1 MTTATK
7 PTMAHHDISTKLR
20 ILLAEDDA
28 GARGTLTEV
37 LIALGHDVVAAV
49 SSGVLAADKAR
60 EMKPDA
66 VLLDVHMPDG
76 SGIEAAEVI
85 SRTLPGIA
93 VILYSGDENVTL
105 SDKEAVT
112 TGAVA
117 FLPKPVPPKML
128 DSTIRLAV
136 TRAAAL
142 QTARK
147 DATEAKAALEARK
160 IIERAKGIL
169 MRRTGCSEPEAYRIL
184 QRSSQ
189 DPLEADGGDREG
201 RARERA
207 GAAEPTLNPRG
218 TTAKSKGEGRIGEER
233 CPHRAFAFLTQPRVL
248 PPRKVA

>member
-1 MTTATK
+1 MTAIQPVSAT
-7 PTMAHHDISTKLR
+7 HDLSTRLR
-20 ILLAEDDA
+20 ILLAEDEL
-28 GARGTLTEV
+28 GSREMLTEV
-37 LIALGHDVVAAV
+37 LETLGHDVVVAVATGVDAAE
-49 SSGVLAADKAR
+49 KAR
-60 EMKPDA
+60 ELRPDA

-85 SRTLPGIA
+85 TRTLPGIA

-136 TRAAAL
+136 SRSLAL
-142 QTARK
+142 RSAKK
-147 DATEAKAALEARK
+147 DASEAKAALEARK
-160 IIERAKGIL
+160 VIERAKGIL

-189 DPLEADGGDREG
+189 DRSKPMVEIAKSVLESEPG
-201 RARERA
+201 
-207 GAAEPTLNPRG
+207 AEPPAG
-218 TTAKSKGEGRIGEER
+218 
-233 CPHRAFAFLTQPRVL
+233 
-248 PPRKVA
+248 

>member
-1 MTTATK
+1 MTTAMK
-7 PTMAHHDISTKLR
+7 PVTNHDISTRLR
-20 ILLAEDDA
+20 LLIAEDDIA
-28 GARGTLTEV
+28 ARETLTEV
-37 LIALGHDVVAAV
+37 LHALGYDVVAAV
-49 SSGVLAADKAR
+49 SSGVEAADRAR

-93 VILYSGDENVTL
+93 VILFSGDDNVSL

-112 TGAVA
+112 TGALA

-136 TRAAAL
+136 TRSAAL
-142 QTARK
+142 RSAKK

-160 IIERAKGIL
+160 LVERAKGIL
-169 MRRTGCSEPEAYRIL
+169 MRRTGCSEAEAYRIL

-189 DPLEADGGDREG
+189 DRSKPMVEIAKAVLDSEPG
-201 RARERA
+201 
-207 GAAEPTLNPRG
+207 AEPS
-218 TTAKSKGEGRIGEER
+218 AAS
-233 CPHRAFAFLTQPRVL
+233 
-248 PPRKVA
+248 

>member
-1 MTTATK
+1 MTTIAMK
-7 PTMAHHDISTKLR
+7 PTATNDLSTKLR
-20 ILLAEDDA
+20 ILLAEDDVA
-28 GARGTLTEV
+28 ARDMLSEA

-49 SSGVLAADKAR
+49 SGGVEAANQAR
-60 EMKPDA
+60 DLHPDA

-85 SRTLPGIA
+85 SRTFPGIA

-136 TRAAAL
+136 TRAA
-142 QTARK
+142 QFRTAKR
-147 DATEAKAALEARK
+147 DASEAKAALEARK
-160 IIERAKGIL
+160 LIERAKGIL

-189 DPLEADGGDREG
+189 DRSKPMVEIAKAVLDSEP
-201 RARERA
+201 
-207 GAAEPTLNPRG
+207 GATP
-218 TTAKSKGEGRIGEER
+218 S
-233 CPHRAFAFLTQPRVL
+233 
-248 PPRKVA
+248 

>member
-1 MTTATK
+1 MK
-7 PTMAHHDISTKLR
+7 PPSTNDLSTKLR
-20 ILLAEDDA
+20 ILIAEDDVA
-28 GARGTLTEV
+28 ARDI
-37 LIALGHDVVAAV
+37 LIEALVALGHEVVAAV
-49 SSGVLAADKAR
+49 SGGVEAANQAR
-60 EMKPDA
+60 ELHPDA

-85 SRTLPGIA
+85 SRTFPGIA
-93 VILYSGDENVTL
+93 VILYSGDEEVSL

-136 TRAAAL
+136 TRASQFRNAK
-142 QTARK
+142 R

-160 IIERAKGIL
+160 TIERAKGIL

-189 DPLEADGGDREG
+189 DRSKPMVDIAKAVLDSEP
-201 RARERA
+201 
-207 GAAEPTLNPRG
+207 GATPSATPSATPG
-218 TTAKSKGEGRIGEER
+218 ATPS
-233 CPHRAFAFLTQPRVL
+233 
-248 PPRKVA
+248 

>member
-1 MTTATK
+1 MTTIAMK
-7 PTMAHHDISTKLR
+7 PTATNDLSTKLR
-20 ILLAEDDA
+20 ILLAEDDVA
-28 GARGTLTEV
+28 ARDMLSEALT
-37 LIALGHDVVAAV
+37 ALGHDVIAAV
-49 SSGVLAADKAR
+49 SGGVEAANQAR
-60 EMKPDA
+60 DLHPDA

-85 SRTLPGIA
+85 SRTFPGIA

-136 TRAAAL
+136 TRAA
-142 QTARK
+142 QFRTAKK
-147 DATEAKAALEARK
+147 DASEAKAALEARK
-160 IIERAKGIL
+160 LIERAKGIL

-189 DPLEADGGDREG
+189 DRSKPMVDIAKAVLDSEP
-201 RARERA
+201 
-207 GAAEPTLNPRG
+207 GATP
-218 TTAKSKGEGRIGEER
+218 S
-233 CPHRAFAFLTQPRVL
+233 
-248 PPRKVA
+248 

>member
-1 MTTATK
+1 MTTATR
-7 PTMAHHDISTKLR
+7 PVTAHHEISTKLR

-28 GARGTLTEV
+28 GARDTMTEV

-93 VILYSGDENVTL
+93 VILYIGDENVTL

-142 QTARK
+142 RTARK
-147 DATEAKAALEARK
+147 DASEAKAALEARK

-189 DPLEADGGDREG
+189 DRSKPMVEIAKAVLESEP
-201 RARERA
+201 
-207 GAAEPTLNPRG
+207 GAADPVSG
-218 TTAKSKGEGRIGEER
+218 S
-233 CPHRAFAFLTQPRVL
+233 
-248 PPRKVA
+248 

>member
-7 PTMAHHDISTKLR
+7 PVTNHDISTRLR
-20 ILLAEDDA
+20 LLLAEDDVA
-28 GARGTLTEV
+28 ARETLTEV
-37 LIALGHDVVAAV
+37 LRTLGHDVVAAV
-49 SSGVLAADKAR
+49 SSGVEAADRAR

-93 VILYSGDENVTL
+93 VILYSGDDSVTL

-112 TGAVA
+112 TGALA

-136 TRAAAL
+136 TRSAAL
-142 QTARK
+142 RSAKK

-160 IIERAKGIL
+160 IVERAKGIL

-189 DPLEADGGDREG
+189 DRSKPMVEIAKAVLDSEPG
-201 RARERA
+201 
-207 GAAEPTLNPRG
+207 AEPS
-218 TTAKSKGEGRIGEER
+218 AA
-233 CPHRAFAFLTQPRVL
+233 H
-248 PPRKVA
+248 

>member
-1 MTTATK
+1 MK
-7 PTMAHHDISTKLR
+7 PVTNHDISTRLR
-20 ILLAEDDA
+20 LLLAEDDIA
-28 GARGTLTEV
+28 ARETLTEV
-37 LIALGHDVVAAV
+37 LQALGYDIVAAV
-49 SSGVLAADKAR
+49 SSGVEAADRAR

-93 VILYSGDENVTL
+93 VILFSGDDNVSL

-112 TGAVA
+112 TGALA

-136 TRAAAL
+136 TRSAAL
-142 QTARK
+142 RTAKK

-160 IIERAKGIL
+160 IVERAKGIL

-189 DPLEADGGDREG
+189 DRSKPMVEIAKAVLDSEPG
-201 RARERA
+201 
-207 GAAEPTLNPRG
+207 AEPS
-218 TTAKSKGEGRIGEER
+218 TA
-233 CPHRAFAFLTQPRVL
+233 T
-248 PPRKVA
+248 

>member
-1 MTTATK
+1 VTDHAL
-7 PTMAHHDISTKLR
+7 STRLR
-20 ILLAEDDA
+20 ILLAEDDLIA
-28 GARGTLTEV
+28 NEMLVEV
-37 LIALGHDVVAAV
+37 LTTLGYDVVAAV
-49 SSGVLAADKAR
+49 SSGVDAAACAR

-136 TRAAAL
+136 TRASAL
-142 QTARK
+142 RTARK
-147 DATEAKAALEARK
+147 DATEAKQALEARK
-160 IIERAKGIL
+160 VIERAKGIL
-169 MRRTGCSEPEAYRIL
+169 IRRTGCSEAEAYRIL

-189 DPLEADGGDREG
+189 DRSKPMVEIAKAVLDSEPGAEASGE
-201 RARERA
+201 
-207 GAAEPTLNPRG
+207 
-218 TTAKSKGEGRIGEER
+218 SK
-233 CPHRAFAFLTQPRVL
+233 
-248 PPRKVA
+248 

>member
-1 MTTATK
+1 MPIEHAL
-7 PTMAHHDISTKLR
+7 STKLR
-20 ILLAEDDA
+20 ILLAEDDIA
-28 GARGTLTEV
+28 AREMLTEV
-37 LIALGHDVVAAV
+37 LGSLGYDVVASV
-49 SSGVLAADKAR
+49 VSGVEAAEKAR

-85 SRTLPGIA
+85 TRTLPGIA
-93 VILYSGDENVTL
+93 VILYSGDENVSL

-136 TRAAAL
+136 SRSLAL
-142 QTARK
+142 RTAKK
-147 DATEAKAALEARK
+147 DASEAKAALEARK
-160 IIERAKGIL
+160 LVERAKGIL

-189 DPLEADGGDREG
+189 DRSKPMVDIA
-201 RARERA
+201 RAVLDS
-207 GAAEPTLNPRG
+207 EP
-218 TTAKSKGEGRIGEER
+218 GESS
-233 CPHRAFAFLTQPRVL
+233 AT
-248 PPRKVA
+248 

>member
-1 MTTATK
+1 MK
-7 PTMAHHDISTKLR
+7 PPSTNDLSTKLR
-20 ILLAEDDA
+20 ILIAEDDVA
-28 GARGTLTEV
+28 ARDI
-37 LIALGHDVVAAV
+37 LIEALVALGHDVVAAV
-49 SSGVLAADKAR
+49 SGGVEAANQAR
-60 EMKPDA
+60 ELHPDA

-85 SRTLPGIA
+85 SRTFPGIA
-93 VILYSGDENVTL
+93 VILYSGDEEVSL

-136 TRAAAL
+136 TRASQFRNAK
-142 QTARK
+142 R

-160 IIERAKGIL
+160 TIERAKGIL

-189 DPLEADGGDREG
+189 DRSKPMVDIAKAVLDSEP
-201 RARERA
+201 
-207 GAAEPTLNPRG
+207 GATPSATPSATPG
-218 TTAKSKGEGRIGEER
+218 ATPS
-233 CPHRAFAFLTQPRVL
+233 
-248 PPRKVA
+248 

>member
-1 MTTATK
+1 VTTALK
-7 PTMAHHDISTKLR
+7 AHVTELVSTKLR

-28 GARGTLTEV
+28 GARETLSEV
-37 LIALGHDVVAAV
+37 LTSLGYDVVAAV
-49 SSGVLAADKAR
+49 ARGVDAADRAR
-60 EMKPDA
+60 EIKPDA

-93 VILYSGDENVTL
+93 VILFSGDETVSL

-117 FLPKPVPPKML
+117 FLPKPTPPRML

-142 QTARK
+142 RTARK

-189 DPLEADGGDREG
+189 DRSKPMVDIAKAVLDSEPGASEA
-201 RARERA
+201 
-207 GAAEPTLNPRG
+207 
-218 TTAKSKGEGRIGEER
+218 
-233 CPHRAFAFLTQPRVL
+233 
-248 PPRKVA
+248 